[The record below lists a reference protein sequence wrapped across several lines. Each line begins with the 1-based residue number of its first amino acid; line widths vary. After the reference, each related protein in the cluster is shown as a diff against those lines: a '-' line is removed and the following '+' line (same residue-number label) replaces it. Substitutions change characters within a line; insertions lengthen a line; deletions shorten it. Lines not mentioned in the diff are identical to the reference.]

1 MNFTI
6 MGVVIE
12 GFCKMFLPT
21 LYKIDKPEQSW
32 KSFSLM
38 LATRIM
44 SCSVCNWNKAVITD
58 PVRGEIICSNCGM
71 VISQNIEDTRPEWRS
86 FGSEGAEG
94 YGKSRIGTPSSL
106 ARHDMG
112 LYTIIGET
120 NKDASGHNLSAPVL
134 STISRLRVWDNRTQ
148 LDPSSYSPSHRNFQT
163 TFNNLARSKDKL
175 GLSYAIIEKTAY
187 IYRKAHKRGLIRG
200 RSMHALLA
208 ACVYIACREMENPRT
223 LRDLATIMNIKRKDI
238 TRSYRMLVLEL
249 DFNIPLIDPM
259 KCLIKI
265 SNNLELSEK
274 TKRKAMQIMDNV
286 TRSRISAGKNPMGLA
301 ASILY
306 LSCLFNGDQK
316 NQIAFAQAA
325 GVTGLT
331 IRNICRILK
340 NHFVSTHLEKNGPG
354 YTKGIQRK

>member
-1 MNFTI
+1 
-6 MGVVIE
+6 
-12 GFCKMFLPT
+12 
-21 LYKIDKPEQSW
+21 
-32 KSFSLM
+32 M
-38 LATRIM
+38 LTTRIM
-44 SCSVCNWNKAVITD
+44 PCSVCNGNQEVITD
-58 PVRGEIICSNCGM
+58 PECGEIICSNCGHVM
-71 VISQNIEDTRPEWRS
+71 MDKVQETMPDWSAFNYTDKGNSR
-86 FGSEGAEG
+86 
-94 YGKSRIGTPSSL
+94 SRIGTPSSL

-112 LYTIIGET
+112 LYTIIGQT
-120 NKDASGHNLSAPVL
+120 NKDASGHNLGPFML
-134 STISRLRVWDNRTQ
+134 STMSRLRLWDNRTQ
-148 LDPSSYSPSHRNFQT
+148 LDRSSYSPSHRNFQT

-274 TKRKAMQIMDNV
+274 TKRKAMHIMDKV

-340 NHFVSTHLEKNGPG
+340 NHFVSTHLEKNSPG

>member
-1 MNFTI
+1 M
-6 MGVVIE
+6 
-12 GFCKMFLPT
+12 
-21 LYKIDKPEQSW
+21 
-32 KSFSLM
+32 
-38 LATRIM
+38 
-44 SCSVCNWNKAVITD
+44 
-58 PVRGEIICSNCGM
+58 
-71 VISQNIEDTRPEWRS
+71 
-86 FGSEGAEG
+86 
-94 YGKSRIGTPSSL
+94 
-106 ARHDMG
+106 
-112 LYTIIGET
+112 
-120 NKDASGHNLSAPVL
+120 L

-274 TKRKAMQIMDNV
+274 TKRKAMHIMDKV
-286 TRSRISAGKNPMGLA
+286 TRNRISAGKNPMGLA

-340 NHFVSTHLEKNGPG
+340 NHFVSTHLEKNSPG

>member
-44 SCSVCNWNKAVITD
+44 PCSVCNWNKAVITD
-58 PVRGEIICSNCGM
+58 PVRGEIICSNCGHVM
-71 VISQNIEDTRPEWRS
+71 VDKIQETMPEWRAFNYTDKGNS
-86 FGSEGAEG
+86 R
-94 YGKSRIGTPSSL
+94 SRIGTPSSL

-134 STISRLRVWDNRTQ
+134 STISRLRVWDSRTQ

-265 SNNLELSEK
+265 SNNL
-274 TKRKAMQIMDNV
+274 
-286 TRSRISAGKNPMGLA
+286 
-301 ASILY
+301 
-306 LSCLFNGDQK
+306 
-316 NQIAFAQAA
+316 
-325 GVTGLT
+325 
-331 IRNICRILK
+331 
-340 NHFVSTHLEKNGPG
+340 
-354 YTKGIQRK
+354 

>member
-1 MNFTI
+1 M
-6 MGVVIE
+6 
-12 GFCKMFLPT
+12 P
-21 LYKIDKPEQSW
+21 
-32 KSFSLM
+32 
-38 LATRIM
+38 
-44 SCSVCNWNKAVITD
+44 CSVCNGNQAVITD
-58 PVRGEIICSNCGM
+58 PERGEIICSNCGHVM
-71 VISQNIEDTRPEWRS
+71 VDKIQETMPEWRA
-86 FGSEGAEG
+86 FNYTDKGN
-94 YGKSRIGTPSSL
+94 SRGRMGTPSSL

-112 LYTIIGET
+112 LYTIIGQT
-120 NKDASGHNLSAPVL
+120 NRDASGHNLSAPVL

-200 RSMHALLA
+200 RSMQALLA
-208 ACVYIACREMENPRT
+208 ACVYIACRKMENPRT

-249 DFNIPLIDPM
+249 DFKIPLIDPM

-265 SNNLELSEK
+265 SNNLDLSEK
-274 TKRKAMQIMDNV
+274 TKRKAMQMMDNV
-286 TRSRISAGKNPMGLA
+286 MRSRISAGKNPMGLA

-316 NQIAFAQAA
+316 NQTAFAQAA
-325 GVTGLT
+325 GVTDLT
-331 IRNICRILK
+331 IRNIIRILK
-340 NHFVSTHLEKNGPG
+340 NHSISIHSEKNSAG
-354 YTKGIQRK
+354 YTKGIRRK